1 MITMYLNDLF
11 GIKLTTAS
19 SFHPS
24 GTQDNHPRNK
34 NTQPEAQQE
43 HWSAKLKHSRVE
55 AKDNDKQVLTIIQS
69 ALLIY
74 IVLLV

>member
-1 MITMYLNDLF
+1 MYLKDLF
-11 GIKLTTAS
+11 ETKLTTAS
-19 SFHPS
+19 SFHLS
-24 GTQDNHPRNK
+24 VTQNHPRNK

-55 AKDNDKQVLTIIQS
+55 VKDNDKQVLTTIQS
-69 ALLIY
+69 ALLMY